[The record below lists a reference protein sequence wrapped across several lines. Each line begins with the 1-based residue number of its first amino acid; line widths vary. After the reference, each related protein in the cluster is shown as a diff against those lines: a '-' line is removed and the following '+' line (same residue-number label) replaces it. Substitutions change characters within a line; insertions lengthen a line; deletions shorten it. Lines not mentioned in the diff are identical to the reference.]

1 MERIYSLLKTVEQ
14 QKLFTIADLQKDK
27 EVLDECIDK
36 GYLGCLQYSVYL
48 KYEGM
53 LYIQKYEMIQ
63 REFFNKT
70 PRFMMQ
76 SGFENASELI

>member
-1 MERIYSLLKTVEQ
+1 MLKTIQQ
-14 QKLFTIADLQKDK
+14 QKLITMTDLKK
-27 EVLDECIDK
+27 EKQVLEECILK
-36 GYLGCLQYSVYL
+36 GYVGCLQYSVYL

-53 LYIQKYEMIQ
+53 IYIEKYELIQ

-76 SGFENASELI
+76 SGFENINELI